1 MIPSSC
7 FYIEEIEPHHLD
19 EIIAIEQVSFPTPW
33 PRQVFDMELKSSRS
47 YKRVSKINGTVVGYI
62 IAWKIYDE
70 VHILNLAVHPEHRRR
85 GIGRGLLND
94 CLLYFSNKGIKSAIL
109 EVRVRNKNAIKL
121 YEKTGFRSVGFRR
134 KYYSDT
140 GEDALVMKLDMGYSG
155 KPLESGRTKV

>member
-1 MIPSSC
+1 MMPSSYV
-7 FYIEEIEPHHLD
+7 YIEEVKPHDLD

-70 VHILNLAVHPEHRRR
+70 VHILNLAVHPEHRRK
-85 GIGRGLLND
+85 GIGRGLLSD
-94 CLLYFSNKGIKSAIL
+94 CLRNFSNKGIKSALL

-121 YEKTGFRSVGFRR
+121 YKTTGFRSIGLRR

-140 GEDALVMKLDMGYSG
+140 GEDALVMKLDMEYIE
-155 KPLESGRTKV
+155 KPVEFDRTNV

>member
-7 FYIEEIEPHHLD
+7 FYIEEIEPHDLD

-140 GEDALVMKLDMGYSG
+140 GEDALVMKLDMGYIG
-155 KPLESGRTKV
+155 KPLESDRTKV

>member
-1 MIPSSC
+1 MMPSSC
-7 FYIEEIEPHHLD
+7 VRIEEVKPHDLD

-47 YKRVSKINGTVVGYI
+47 YKRVSKMNGTVVGYI

-70 VHILNLAVHPEHRRR
+70 VHILNLAVHPEHRRK
-85 GIGRGLLND
+85 GIGRGLLSD
-94 CLLYFSNKGIKSAIL
+94 CLRYFSSKGIKSAIL

-121 YEKTGFRSVGFRR
+121 YQTAGFRSIGLRR

-140 GEDALVMKLDMGYSG
+140 GEDALVMKLDMEYIE
-155 KPLESGRTKV
+155 KPVESNRTNV